1 MIKKLKTKKIE
12 ESGNKA
18 EEKDDKKESEKVED
32 GKEKLSSSFDDNI
45 YKIKKSFENCPDI
58 IMRKVSIGQ
67 NKTGYFLYVAGMVDT
82 DLVQRDFIAPVLN
95 MGYEGL
101 MKEESLENL
110 PVTDISFPVDINT
123 IIDDVLRG
131 NTVFLGEGIDHAI
144 SCNLVL
150 FAKRSIEEP
159 IVEKNVKGSH
169 EGFVESLLTN
179 MSMLRRLVKNTS
191 LKFKTFK
198 LGATTNQTC
207 AIAYI
212 EGIAS
217 PELLSMLSEKIKN
230 LNSDGFIG
238 IGYIEQF
245 ITDHPNS
252 PFPQYLSTERPD
264 KTIAALL
271 EGKFAIML
279 DGTPVMS
286 IVPVNFFAFFKAP
299 DDYTSNWMFGSFI
312 GAIRVFAAI
321 IAVFLPGLYISVLAF
336 HYYTVPLNLLISLA
350 ESRSKVPFQPLMEA
364 LIMEI
369 TLELLRESTIRLP
382 TYIGT
387 AVGVVGGLIIGQ
399 SAVQAGLVSNLMI
412 IVVAVTAIASFV
424 IPSYDMGLA
433 IRFIRFIV
441 MLFSAVFG
449 IIGITTTASLIIA
462 NLVIL
467 ESLGQPYFQPWI
479 PLKLK
484 DLKDAV
490 IRLPINLH
498 RTRPDIAQPVD
509 KIRGRNK

>member
-1 MIKKLKTKKIE
+1 
-12 ESGNKA
+12 
-18 EEKDDKKESEKVED
+18 
-32 GKEKLSSSFDDNI
+32 
-45 YKIKKSFENCPDI
+45 
-58 IMRKVSIGQ
+58 
-67 NKTGYFLYVAGMVDT
+67 
-82 DLVQRDFIAPVLN
+82 
-95 MGYEGL
+95 
-101 MKEESLENL
+101 
-110 PVTDISFPVDINT
+110 
-123 IIDDVLRG
+123 
-131 NTVFLGEGIDHAI
+131 
-144 SCNLVL
+144 
-150 FAKRSIEEP
+150 
-159 IVEKNVKGSH
+159 
-169 EGFVESLLTN
+169 
-179 MSMLRRLVKNTS
+179 
-191 LKFKTFK
+191 
-198 LGATTNQTC
+198 
-207 AIAYI
+207 
-212 EGIAS
+212 
-217 PELLSMLSEKIKN
+217 
-230 LNSDGFIG
+230 
-238 IGYIEQF
+238 
-245 ITDHPNS
+245 
-252 PFPQYLSTERPD
+252 
-264 KTIAALL
+264 
-271 EGKFAIML
+271 
-279 DGTPVMS
+279 
-286 IVPVNFFAFFKAP
+286 
-299 DDYTSNWMFGSFI
+299 
-312 GAIRVFAAI
+312 
-321 IAVFLPGLYISVLAF
+321 
-336 HYYTVPLNLLISLA
+336 
-350 ESRSKVPFQPLMEA
+350 MEA